1 VGLGDL
7 SRERRRHG
15 ADGAL
20 SPVALTALAW
30 ALGLVITAGILGT
43 PYLVFGYHSPTLHLV
58 LDSVDGCVAL
68 LLAYLL
74 HGQYRRSG
82 RLQDLLLAHALVL
95 LGVAGLALSLLLSQ
109 LSLGPAR
116 TVEVWLPL
124 VLRLVAA
131 ILLVVA
137 AAAGERPAPRL
148 LVRTAHSAP
157 WLLLTVLAVGAW
169 LLQDR
174 LPVGLAPGPPASAAR
189 PVLEGHW
196 ALLVAQAASA
206 LCFLCASAL
215 FAVHASRREDGLLR
229 LLGPATALG
238 GFARVSYVLFP
249 SLYSDWLYTGD
260 ILRTASYALLL
271 VGALR
276 EIGQYWS
283 GYARAAVL
291 DDRRRLARELHDG
304 VVQEL
309 AYIRGEAHLIRD
321 ADLQDRV
328 LAASDRALDEARAAV
343 DALGRSPDEPLG
355 FALGRAAHQVAERYG
370 ACVVL
375 DVDNSI
381 DAAPEQRHALVRIT
395 REAISNAVRHGQAS
409 SVRVRLRQEDDSCR
423 LVVQDDGLGFDLADA
438 HAGGGYGL
446 VSMRDRAA
454 ALSGTFGIDSRPGR
468 GTTVE
473 VTWR

>member
-1 VGLGDL
+1 MKGPASTRG
-7 SRERRRHG
+7 RG
-15 ADGAL
+15 AESAL
-20 SPVALTALAW
+20 SPAALTAVAW

-43 PYLVFGYHSPTLHLV
+43 PYLVFGYHSPALHLV

-74 HGQYRRSG
+74 HGRYRRSG

-95 LGVAGLALSLLLSQ
+95 MGVAGLALSMLLSQ
-109 LSLGPAR
+109 LPLGPSR
-116 TVEVWLPL
+116 TVEIWLP
-124 VLRLVAA
+124 VVVRLVAA
-131 ILLVVA
+131 VLLVVA

-148 LVRTAHSAP
+148 LARTARSAP
-157 WLLLTVLAVGAW
+157 WLLLAALAAGAW
-169 LLQDR
+169 LVQDR
-174 LPVGLAPGPPASAAR
+174 LPVALAPSPPASAAR

-196 ALLVAQAASA
+196 ALLGAQATSA
-206 LCFLCASAL
+206 LCFLAASAL

-229 LLGPATALG
+229 LLGPACALG

-260 ILRTASYALLL
+260 ILRTASYGLLL

-304 VVQEL
+304 LIQEL

-343 DALGRSPDEPLG
+343 DALGRGPDEPLG
-355 FALGRAAHQVAERYG
+355 FLLHRAAHQVADRYG
-370 ACVVL
+370 ARVVL

-381 DAAPEQRHALVRIT
+381 DAPPEQRHALVRIT
-395 REAISNAVRHGQAS
+395 REAISNAVRHGQAT
-409 SVRVRLRQEDDSCR
+409 SVRVRLRQEDDGCR
-423 LVVQDDGLGFDLADA
+423 LVVQDDGLGFDLAAA

-473 VTWR
+473 VTW